1 MILDFLETKKIT
13 PNEWDKCFIDYFF
26 NNQNIVVLNSENVN
40 MIRSITLY
48 ITFLIHT
55 QKDKLI
61 YVFADTFEKTLLI
74 KKSIYL
80 LNRKFHKYLVSET
93 EKEIIYPN
101 NIKIRFNKI
110 VSTFVKKDNT
120 NIDYCFFVDTAYAQY
135 KYYKGM
141 FLTLKKSLTQTTKIA
156 TCSIPN
162 GLNFFAKLFKD
173 AEIEKNSLKP
183 LRLYYW
189 QNKRYDNFWVK
200 KKILETNEEYFSE
213 KYNLQF
219 LLKKGVKIFFKDK
232 I

>member
-1 MILDFLETKKIT
+1 
-13 PNEWDKCFIDYFF
+13 
-26 NNQNIVVLNSENVN
+26 
-40 MIRSITLY
+40 
-48 ITFLIHT
+48 
-55 QKDKLI
+55 
-61 YVFADTFEKTLLI
+61 
-74 KKSIYL
+74 
-80 LNRKFHKYLVSET
+80 
-93 EKEIIYPN
+93 
-101 NIKIRFNKI
+101 
-110 VSTFVKKDNT
+110 
-120 NIDYCFFVDTAYAQY
+120 
-135 KYYKGM
+135 M

-189 QNKRYDNFWVK
+189 QNKRYDNFWVR